1 MQTAKRIES
10 FSVLGNYLESF
21 VNDFDRKDDSEAQEK
36 FNQVLYSSK
45 AKNSW
50 FTIENQLYA
59 IRTWAEALKKENLEK
74 WLEPYAQ
81 IESKNKTIGIVAAG
95 NIPMVGFHDILTV
108 LISGNKAQVKL
119 SSKDDILIPYVLD
132 LLFQIEPKFKEQYES
147 VERLENYDAVI
158 ATGSDNTA
166 RYFEAY
172 FKKVPNLIRRNRT
185 SVAVLDGSE
194 TEKDLEGLA
203 HDMLQYFGLGCRNI
217 TKLFLPKGYDIDK
230 IFKALYPWKDI
241 IHHHKYANNYDYF
254 RTIYLMKQ
262 LPILEN
268 GFVLFKEGE
277 DFFSPISTVSYEY
290 YEDKDKLKEHLAQ
303 NEEKIQAVVE
313 KSESGIPFGHAQ
325 QPQLWDYADNVDTLK
340 WLMKL

>member
-1 MQTAKRIES
+1 M
-10 FSVLGNYLESF
+10 
-21 VNDFDRKDDSEAQEK
+21 
-36 FNQVLYSSK
+36 
-45 AKNSW
+45 
-50 FTIENQLYA
+50 
-59 IRTWAEALKKENLEK
+59 
-74 WLEPYAQ
+74 
-81 IESKNKTIGIVAAG
+81 
-95 NIPMVGFHDILTV
+95 
-108 LISGNKAQVKL
+108 
-119 SSKDDILIPYVLD
+119 D
-132 LLFQIEPKFKEQYES
+132 LLFQIKPKFKEQYES

-277 DFFSPISTVSYEY
+277 NFFSPIATVSYEF
-290 YEDKDKLKEHLAQ
+290 YEDKEKLREYLAL
-303 NEEKIQAVVE
+303 NEEKIQTIVE
-313 KSESGIPFGHAQ
+313 KSENGIPFGHAQ

-340 WLMKL
+340 WLMEL

>member
-21 VNDFDRKDDSEAQEK
+21 VNDFYKKDALEAQEK
-36 FNQVLYSSK
+36 FNQILYGSK

-59 IRTWAEALKKENLEK
+59 IKSWAEALKKEKLEK
-74 WLEPYAQ
+74 WLAPYAQ
-81 IESKNKTIGIVAAG
+81 IDSKNKTIGIVAAG

-119 SSKDDILIPYVLD
+119 SSKDDLLIPYVLD
-132 LLFQIEPKFKEQYES
+132 LLFQIEPEFKEQYES

-185 SVAVLDGSE
+185 SVAILDGSE
-194 TEKDLEGLA
+194 TEEDLEGLA

-217 TKLFLPKGYDIDK
+217 TKLFVPKGYDLDK
-230 IFKALYPWKDI
+230 IFNALYPWKDI

-262 LPILEN
+262 IPILEN
-268 GFVLFKEGE
+268 GFVLLKESG
-277 DFFSPISTVSYEY
+277 DFFSPIATVSYEF
-290 YEDKDKLKEHLAQ
+290 YEDKEKLREHLAQ
-303 NEEKIQAVVE
+303 NEEKIQAIVE
-313 KSESGIPFGHAQ
+313 KSENGIPFGDAQ

-340 WLMKL
+340 WLMEL